1 MFLYRSIALWTLYHP
16 SFGCNSIGT
25 NVVSLIA
32 TKRWCVPRRLVED
45 KTVQRAN
52 QWAVCSRVTRFIS
65 WNVEGTRT
73 SYSPP
78 SAWPEERNRSG
89 RWKKE
94 NAMKRWIGERRKR
107 DVEISWY
114 PSDSRRWI
122 FNNGATWRTSI
133 WLLWTNLRRLDVIHL
148 IQFHQTQV
156 FKFFFK
162 FSFKWLVIKWITF
175 YCISLDS
182 PWTVLSKVF

>member
-1 MFLYRSIALWTLYHP
+1 MSSVFQSDTFHFLERGGNTDLLP
-16 SFGCNSIGT
+16 
-25 NVVSLIA
+25 
-32 TKRWCVPRRLVED
+32 
-45 KTVQRAN
+45 
-52 QWAVCSRVTRFIS
+52 
-65 WNVEGTRT
+65 
-73 SYSPP
+73 PP

-133 WLLWTNLRRLDVIHL
+133 RLLWTNLRRLDVIHL

-182 PWTVLSKVF
+182 SWTVLSKVFWVRFDPVECSAVNLL